1 MRTWSEYRDFF
12 REFRRNFHNTGALL
26 PSGIFL
32 AQELA
37 RPLTLPRLPAR
48 ILEVGP
54 GTGSV
59 TREIVRRMQPGD
71 LLDAVEINAAF
82 VEILKGRFERDQLLA
97 SHRDDVRII
106 HAPVQEVI
114 GEGVYDFI
122 ISGLPLN
129 NFNRADIRSIFT
141 AYSRLARP
149 GATLSYFEYVLL
161 RALKPAF
168 VGRAERYRLARVGR
182 LVRRYIRRH
191 QTGSRHVWLNV
202 PPAVVR
208 YLRLG
213 VGARVASGVRS
224 QGSGVSSQP
233 EDPGLSLLTPD
244 P

>member
-1 MRTWSEYRDFF
+1 MRTWSEYKEFF
-12 REFRRNFHNTGALL
+12 REFRRNFHYTGALL
-26 PSGIFL
+26 PSGVRL
-32 AQELA
+32 ARELA
-37 RPLTLPRLPAR
+37 RPLTRSRPPAR

-71 LLDAVEINAAF
+71 VLDAVEINASF
-82 VEILKGRFERDQLLA
+82 VELLQQRLEIDPLLA
-97 SHRDDVRII
+97 SRRDDIRII

-129 NFNRADIRSIFT
+129 NFDRTDVRSIFA
-141 AYSRLARP
+141 AYTRLARP
-149 GATLSYFEYVLL
+149 DATLSYFEYVLI
-161 RALKPAF
+161 RALRPAF
-168 VGRAERYRLARVGR
+168 VSRAERYRLVRVGR

-191 QTGSRHVWLNV
+191 QTECRHVWLNV

-213 VGARVASGVRS
+213 TGV
-224 QGSGVSSQP
+224 QAP
-233 EDPGLSLLTPD
+233 EPACPCPD
-244 P
+244 R